1 MKRLLHLLENLV
13 QLVINLNSLLKL
25 IPPQR
30 MELNFKD
37 TQKLLEAIQELYT
50 LRDLNTFGITVL
62 KILNQLVQSEIP
74 EFHVTCVQSRQI
86 SHTFLPS
93 FPGFTS
99 EIDEVVQHHFAEHP
113 IACNMPH
120 TLESAHKI
128 SDFISEKEFHRL
140 EGLYQRFMRRL
151 DIEDQITCFL
161 PPDLTQSWDGLSPTN
176 VPLVGIS
183 LHRNRRSFT
192 ERDRLILNLLRPHL
206 FQAYSNAQHY
216 HQLQQNLAQL
226 QLSLNCLDLVI
237 LDCTGRI
244 QLSTP
249 QATQWLRVYFAEP
262 TDSLQLPNHLWAW
275 VKYQVAC
282 LAQNPSNVCLPL
294 RIQRADKQLLIRLI
308 FEQTGERYLLL
319 LEEQTLS
326 LFKALELLGL
336 SQRETEVLFW
346 IIQGKDNKAIAKA
359 LALQSSTVRKHLESI
374 YDKLGV
380 QSRTE
385 AIAQA
390 LEKLG
395 YLNSQLLI

>member
-1 MKRLLHLLENLV
+1 
-13 QLVINLNSLLKL
+13 
-25 IPPQR
+25 

-50 LRDLNTFGITVL
+50 LRDLNTCGITVL
-62 KILNQLVQSEIP
+62 TILNQLVQSEIP

-93 FPGFTS
+93 FPSFPS
-99 EIDEVVQHHFAEHP
+99 EIDEVVQRHFAEHP
-113 IACNMPH
+113 IACNMPY
-120 TLESAHKI
+120 TLESTHKI

-140 EGLYQRFMRRL
+140 EGLYQQFMRLL

-161 PPDLTQSWDGLSPTN
+161 PPNRTQSWDGLPQTN

-237 LDCTGRI
+237 LDYTGRV

-282 LAQNPSNVCLPL
+282 LAQNPLIVCLPL
-294 RIQRADKQLLIRLI
+294 RIQQADKQLLIRLI

-336 SQRETEVLFW
+336 SQRETKVLFW
-346 IIQGKDNKAIAKA
+346 VIRGKDNKTIAKS
-359 LALQSSTVRKHLESI
+359 LGLQSSTVRKHLESI

-395 YLNSQLLI
+395 YLNSQPLI

>member
-1 MKRLLHLLENLV
+1 MKISLHFLENLV
-13 QLVINLNSLLKL
+13 RLVISLSSLLKL

-50 LRDLNTFGITVL
+50 LRDLNTFGIAVL
-62 KILNQLVQSEIP
+62 TILNQLVQSEIP
-74 EFHVTCVQSRQI
+74 EFHVTCVQSRRI

-99 EIDEVVQHHFAEHP
+99 EVDEVAQRHFGEHP
-113 IACNMPH
+113 IACNMPR

-140 EGLYQRFMRRL
+140 EGLYQQFMRLL
-151 DIEDQITCFL
+151 DIEDQMTCFL
-161 PPDLTQSWDGLSPTN
+161 PPDRTQSCYGLSQTN
-176 VPLVGIS
+176 VPLVGIA
-183 LHRNRRSFT
+183 LHRNRRSLT

-237 LDCTGRI
+237 LDHKGRV
-244 QLSTP
+244 QLITP

-262 TDSLQLPNHLWAW
+262 TDSLQLPDRLWAW

-282 LAQNPSNVCLPL
+282 LTQNLSNVRLPL
-294 RIQRADKQLLIRLI
+294 RIQQADKQLVIRLI
-308 FEQTGERYLLL
+308 VEQIGERYLLL

-336 SQRETEVLFW
+336 SQRETEVLFCL
-346 IIQGKDNKAIAKA
+346 IQGKDNKAIAKA
-359 LALQSSTVRKHLESI
+359 LGLQISTVRKHQESI
-374 YDKLGV
+374 YRKLGV

-385 AIAQA
+385 ASAQA

-395 YLNSQLLI
+395 YLNSPALI